1 MSIPHEV
8 LSSYSIG
15 NLLLPNRIVMAPMT
29 RGRAGVEMTAND
41 LMATYYCQRASAGLI
56 ITEGTFPFSMGVGWL
71 HAPGI
76 YTDEMAIA
84 WKSVVDSIHEA
95 GGRVFCQLWHTG
107 RASHS
112 DFHDGKLPIAPSA
125 IRNEGRPIPTPK
137 SNGKEIE
144 HETPRALRTDEIPG
158 IVEEFRLA
166 AARAKFA
173 GFDGVEIHAA
183 NGYLIDTF
191 LQSKTNHRT
200 DRYGGDV
207 EKRFEF
213 LREIIGAVTRIWPSD
228 RVGVRI
234 APHGDFN
241 DMGSPDFR
249 EQFLYVAK
257 QLDTFD
263 LAYLHILIG
272 TGFGFHGLG
281 EPLTLENF
289 REVYFGNIMANVG
302 YDRES
307 AEEAIV
313 SGGADLVSF
322 GRPYISNPD
331 LVERFAND
339 WPLADEAPQDVW
351 YSFGEQG
358 YTDWPTYQEEL
369 AKANEY

>member
-1 MSIPHEV
+1 MSFPSEL
-8 LSSYSIG
+8 LSPFSIG
-15 NLLLPNRIVMAPMT
+15 NLLLPNRVVMAPMT
-29 RGRAGVEMTAND
+29 RGRAGSEMMAND
-41 LMATYYCQRASAGLI
+41 LMAKYYRQRTSAGLI
-56 ITEGTFPFSMGVGWL
+56 ITEGTFPSAMGVGWL

-76 YTDEMAIA
+76 YTDKMAIA

-112 DFHDGKLPIAPSA
+112 DFLDGELPIAPSA
-125 IRNEGRPIPTPK
+125 IRHEGRPIPTPK
-137 SNGKEIE
+137 SNGKSLE
-144 HETPRALRTDEIPG
+144 HETPRALTTEEVPG
-158 IVEEFRLA
+158 VVEDFRLA

-200 DRYGGDV
+200 DQYGGTL

-213 LREIIGAVTRIWPSD
+213 LREIIEAVTQVWPSD

-249 EQFLYVAK
+249 AQFLYVTK
-257 QLDTFD
+257 QLDAFH

-281 EPLTLENF
+281 EPLTLRNF
-289 REVYFGNIMANVG
+289 RDVYRGNIMANVG
-302 YDRES
+302 FDRDS
-307 AEEAIV
+307 AEDAID
-313 SGGADLVSF
+313 SGGADLISF
-322 GRPYISNPD
+322 GRPYMSNPD
-331 LVERFAND
+331 LVERFANN

-351 YSFGEQG
+351 YSFGKQG
-358 YTDWPTYQEEL
+358 YADWPTHREEPAT
-369 AKANEY
+369 AKES

>member
-1 MSIPHEV
+1 MSIPSE
-8 LSSYSIG
+8 LLRPFSIG
-15 NLLLPNRIVMAPMT
+15 DLLLPNRVVMAPMT
-29 RGRAGVEMTAND
+29 RARAGAEMIANE
-41 LMATYYCQRASAGLI
+41 LMAKHYCQRASAGLI
-56 ITEGTFPFSMGVGWL
+56 ITEGTFPSPMGVGWL

-76 YTDEMAIA
+76 YSDKMATA
-84 WKSVVDSIHEA
+84 WRPVVESIHEA

-112 DFHDGKLPIAPSA
+112 DFHNGKLPIAPSA
-125 IRNEGRPIPTPK
+125 IRNQGGVIPTPK
-137 SNGKEIE
+137 SNGKEVE
-144 HETPRALRTDEIPG
+144 HETPRALKTSEVPG
-158 IVEEFRLA
+158 IVEEFRSA

-191 LQSKTNHRT
+191 LQSKTNHRS
-200 DRYGGDV
+200 DKYGGNI
-207 EKRFEF
+207 ENRFEF
-213 LREIIGAVTRIWPSD
+213 LREITEAVIQVWPSD

-249 EQFLYVAK
+249 DQFLYVAK
-257 QLDTFD
+257 KLDAFN

-281 EPLTLENF
+281 EPLTLKNF
-289 REVYFGNIMANVG
+289 RDVYAGNIMANVG

-331 LVERFAND
+331 LVERFANN
-339 WPLADEAPQDVW
+339 WPLAEEAPQDVW
-351 YSFGEQG
+351 YSFREQG
-358 YTDWPTYQEEL
+358 YTDWPKYQEEP
-369 AKANEY
+369 ATANAS